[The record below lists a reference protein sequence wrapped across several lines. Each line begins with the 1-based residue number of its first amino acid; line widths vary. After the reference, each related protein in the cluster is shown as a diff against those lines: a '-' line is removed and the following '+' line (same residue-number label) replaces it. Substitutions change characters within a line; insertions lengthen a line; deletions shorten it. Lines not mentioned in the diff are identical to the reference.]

1 MLSVET
7 VRFLGSRWLPVFF
20 FFTSFTCL
28 SLKIHQ
34 QILCFVFIFF
44 SHCFSWMKTEDA
56 PHCCCFHFEFEFEF
70 KQNVCFK
77 KTSIFNLFWVFFVVV
92 VFPEIPDPPT
102 DLELTDQTERSVQLT
117 WIPGDENNSPTQS
130 TPSQILQYMHY
141 MYFYYVTQRSLQIS
155 QKQQFPNLKKNTV
168 LLLKTQGPIF
178 S

>member
-1 MLSVET
+1 MNAVCWNSEVFGVTLT
-7 VRFLGSRWLPVFF
+7 ACFF
-20 FFTSFTCL
+20 FFYL
-28 SLKIHQ
+28 IH
-34 QILCFVFIFF
+34 LFVFENTSANPLFCVHFF
-44 SHCFSWMKTEDA
+44 SVIVFHKWKQKTL
-56 PHCCCFHFEFEFEF
+56 HTTTVFTEFEF